1 MHDYAFPLIVIVY
14 YMRMK
19 KKQFSQKCLIC
30 YFRTEA
36 DAFTWYRI
44 ADQSFELF
52 AIVFS
57 WWRSR
62 QSESTLRYRF
72 RQ

>member
-19 KKQFSQKCLIC
+19 KKQFSQKRLIC

-57 WWRSR
+57 
-62 QSESTLRYRF
+62 
-72 RQ
+72 